1 VSYALAGLN
10 GFGAFGGT
18 FAPDCYLSSPYN
30 KGETL
35 GKPMTATEIA
45 GFMNTYGAAAT
56 PVIAACQQSAD
67 PKTCAGQYFLAKP
80 FLGRPCKLEW
90 IEWVRSKTAGGG
102 VTATP
107 PAQMPTVPIETDNTL
122 LYAGIGAV
130 AVVGIGAFFLLK
142 KK

>member
-1 VSYALAGLN
+1 
-10 GFGAFGGT
+10 
-18 FAPDCYLSSPYN
+18 
-30 KGETL
+30 
-35 GKPMTATEIA
+35 MTATEIA

-67 PKTCAGQYFLAKP
+67 PKVCAGQYFLAKP

-102 VTATP
+102 VTAAP
-107 PAQMPTVPIETDNTL
+107 PAQMPTVPIEDNTL

-130 AVVGIGAFFLLK
+130 AVVGLGAFFLLK